1 MKVITKSK
9 KLNFIERRK
18 RKSLEIHIKT
28 EELNLF
34 FLQFEAYIQENKD
47 FFKNGNF
54 ELIGMKKDE
63 NVVEK
68 IDYLQNKYNV
78 SLKITQNKK
87 FDPTLLN
94 SSNFTNYHL
103 KTIRSGQSITF
114 DGDVVIMGDVN
125 SGGEIMASGNI
136 TISGTLR
143 GKAHCGYPNNNH
155 CFIIASKMAN
165 TQVRVGEHIGSVGN
179 QSFFQ
184 REAKIAYL
192 KENEIKI
199 TSISQWQRR
208 GE

>member
-1 MKVITKSK
+1 MKNLTFHAKGT
-9 KLNFIERRK
+9 
-18 RKSLEIHIKT
+18 RKSVEIHVKT
-28 EELNLF
+28 EDVDLF
-34 FLQFEAYIQENKD
+34 FLQFESYIQQNKD

-54 ELIGMKKDE
+54 ELIGIKKDN
-63 NVVEK
+63 NVVERLEH
-68 IDYLQNKYNV
+68 LQNKYEV
-78 SLKITQNKK
+78 FLKLVTNKK

-94 SSNFTNYHL
+94 STNFTNYHL

-114 DGDVVIMGDVN
+114 DGDVVVMGDVN
-125 SGGEIMASGNI
+125 SGGEIIASGNI

-143 GKAHCGYPNNNH
+143 GKAHCGYPDNNY
-155 CFIIASKMAN
+155 CFVIASKMAN
-165 TQVRVGEHIGSVGN
+165 TQVRVGEYIGSMAT

-192 KENEIKI
+192 RGEEIKI